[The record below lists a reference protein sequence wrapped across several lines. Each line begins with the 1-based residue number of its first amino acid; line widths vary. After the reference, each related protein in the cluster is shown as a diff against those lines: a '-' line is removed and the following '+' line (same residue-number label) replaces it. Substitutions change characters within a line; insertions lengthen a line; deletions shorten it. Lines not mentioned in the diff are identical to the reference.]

1 MRSDQSGTE
10 LELLTGTGGDA
21 KDADAA
27 TPPQKLSPRATQ
39 SIFKHVKQIPALFA
53 TVAFLAVL
61 CFPGELELDA
71 VPVPAARRCLA
82 ILVCVSTLWATEAIP
97 LYVTS
102 LLVPLLTV
110 ATGALLPASSDC
122 PPGDKNCISARFAPH
137 PTHLAAKEICGQFF
151 EPTVL
156 LFLAGFSIGAALEKH
171 RISQMIASLLLRPFG
186 NKPENVLLGIMLLGM
201 FLSMWI
207 SNIPASVL
215 CVSLSQAIVHQLPAG
230 DPYAK
235 ALLLGIAFRCARRA
249 AAPASHPH
257 RPTRPLPVM
266 AAAAA
271 AAQQQHRGDDDAHR
285 LAAERD
291 RLRLVRP
298 GAAPAPAPA
307 RAVPRFNAPPSGSRR
322 RRRRLRGGAGLA

>member
-1 MRSDQSGTE
+1 M
-10 LELLTGTGGDA
+10 ELLTGSRVDS
-21 KDADAA
+21 DVAA
-27 TPPQKLSPRATQ
+27 AAGTSAPPKGSPRSVSSVTQ
-39 SIFKHVKQIPALFA
+39 TGSILRSVKQVPAI
-53 TVAFLAVL
+53 LAVIFFL
-61 CFPGELELDA
+61 SILHFPGDLELEG
-71 VPVPAARRCLA
+71 VPVPAARKCMA

-110 ATGALLPASSDC
+110 GTGALLPPP
-122 PPGDKNCISARFAPH
+122 PPGGCAEGDKACGEARFAAYP
-137 PTHLAAKEICGQFF
+137 PHLAAREICAQFF

-171 RISQMIASLLLRPFG
+171 RISQMIASVLLRPFG

-230 DPYAK
+230 DPFAK
-235 ALLLGIAFRCARRA
+235 ALLLGVAFRS
-249 AAPASHPH
+249 PD
-257 RPTRPLPVM
+257 

-271 AAQQQHRGDDDAHR
+271 AATAATARSRARPPAADA
-285 LAAERD
+285 A
-291 RLRLVRP
+291 
-298 GAAPAPAPA
+298 
-307 RAVPRFNAPPSGSRR
+307 S
-322 RRRRLRGGAGLA
+322 